1 MVEELDKVLEKM
13 LDVDELLLAR
23 LEKVELLLVVVLEAD
38 ERVPDRK

>member
-23 LEKVELLLVVVLEAD
+23 LEKAELLLVVVLEAD

>member
-23 LEKVELLLVVVLEAD
+23 LEKAELLLVVVLEAE

>member
-1 MVEELDKVLEKM
+1 M

-23 LEKVELLLVVVLEAD
+23 LEKAELLLVVVLEAD